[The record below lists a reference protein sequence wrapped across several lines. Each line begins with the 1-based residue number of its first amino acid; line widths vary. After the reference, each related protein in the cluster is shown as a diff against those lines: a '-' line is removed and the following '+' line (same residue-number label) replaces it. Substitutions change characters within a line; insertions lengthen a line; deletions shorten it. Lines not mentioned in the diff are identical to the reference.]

1 MNKKLKNLLISAA
14 VLPGMALSVSSLAAT
29 AQVNG
34 PVHAKRAV
42 CVMRVMPMR
51 GGMHHR
57 VRMHRRHFNRH
68 LSAFQI
74 KTIMQARLFMRGSRY
89 VKVGSVQP
97 ITFHGKDHFYK
108 VDIISKKSGDLVNK
122 LVVNGRNARTRR
134 I

>member
-29 AQVNG
+29 VQVKG
-34 PVHAKRAV
+34 PMHAKRAI

-51 GGMHHR
+51 GMHHR
-57 VRMHRRHFNRH
+57 MRMHRRHFNRH
-68 LSAFQI
+68 LTADQV
-74 KTIMQARLFMRGSRY
+74 KTIMQARLYMRGNKY

-97 ITFHGKDHFYK
+97 ITFHGKNHFYK
-108 VDIISKKSGDLVNK
+108 VDIITKKSGDLVNK